1 MIDRSRIT
9 GVILAGGRA
18 TRMDSRDKGLESFRD
33 APLAAHAL
41 ERLAPQVATTVISAN
56 RHLDAY
62 AALGSRVVADTIAGY
77 AGPLAGF
84 AAVLEQC
91 ETDYLAAVPCDAPFF
106 PLDLV
111 ATLGRAL
118 ETGGGHTLAYVRT
131 PARTHPVFSLVSRTL
146 APSLVAYLADG
157 GRAVRGWL
165 ATVDAIAVE
174 FDDEAAFGNL
184 NTIAELRQAEDRG

>member
-18 TRMDSRDKGLESFRD
+18 TRMGSRDKGLESFRD

-62 AALGSRVVADTIAGY
+62 AALGSRVVADTLAGY

-118 ETGGGHTLAYVRT
+118 ENGGGHTLAYVRT
-131 PARTHPVFSLVSRTL
+131 PLRTHPVFSLVSRTL
-146 APSLVAYLADG
+146 APSLVGFLADG
-157 GRAVRGWL
+157 GRAVRAWL